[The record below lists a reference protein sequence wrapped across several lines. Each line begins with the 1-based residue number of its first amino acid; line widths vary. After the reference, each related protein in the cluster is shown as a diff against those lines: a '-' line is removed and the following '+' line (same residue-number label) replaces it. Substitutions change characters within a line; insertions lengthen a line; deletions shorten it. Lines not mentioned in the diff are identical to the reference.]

1 MKLYTAMF
9 LSTFNNL
16 EKFASTNNVPQ
27 TKSQIDSLLY
37 SGLIHNH
44 VSFTMLP
51 FKNIHRLGFGY
62 TDNENN
68 LKTNKDT

>member
-1 MKLYTAMF
+1 MF

-16 EKFASTNNVPQ
+16 EKLFASTNNIPQ

-37 SGLIHNH
+37 SGLIHDH
-44 VSFTMLP
+44 VPFTMLL

-62 TDNENN
+62 TDNDLNR
-68 LKTNKDT
+68 